1 MQNPQARFVTTLPRP
16 FIHATAPLHMPPFVC
31 PEPIGDG
38 SPVLVYHPCY
48 PFEGFDLGTYGYK
61 GLSTQETGRPSS
73 KSLGSKLL
81 ELLFERNCPPVRMIL
96 RPLDER
102 PTRVLESLSLAR
114 TRARVCFAGM
124 KLVEGRGEVDHDVKT
139 VQDAERFLGRT
150 V

>member
-1 MQNPQARFVTTLPRP
+1 MYQ
-16 FIHATAPLHMPPFVC
+16 
-31 PEPIGDG
+31 
-38 SPVLVYHPCY
+38 SCY
-48 PFEGFDLGTYGYK
+48 PFEGFDLGTHGHK
-61 GLSTQETGRPSS
+61 GLSTQETGRPSR
-73 KSLGSKLL
+73 KSLGPKLL
-81 ELLFERNCPPVRMIL
+81 ELLFERNYLPVRMIL

-102 PTRVLESLSLAR
+102 PTRVLESLSIAR